1 MPKSSS
7 NCLDPKTPK
16 SECIHEIRS
25 KFQGKD
31 IIAGSHGGGGSQCM
45 VSGDAAACGNISL
58 IRERD
63 GGKFQL
69 MYAAAHCHT
78 PACESLELWN
88 DDTNELICR
97 NVPKYGNGT
106 VAQDE
111 LSYVVAIPPCVWGSE
126 EEGLQPPPI
135 LSLDSNLTTIKRAN
149 STNGHWGVMALW
161 QMRAAYIGG
170 NPWEKN

>member
-45 VSGDAAACGNISL
+45 VSGDAAACGNITL

-78 PACESLELWN
+78 QHARAWSC
-88 DDTNELICR
+88 
-97 NVPKYGNGT
+97 GT
-106 VAQDE
+106 M
-111 LSYVVAIPPCVWGSE
+111 
-126 EEGLQPPPI
+126 I
-135 LSLDSNLTTIKRAN
+135 LMSSFAAMSR
-149 STNGHWGVMALW
+149 SMVMGQLH
-161 QMRAAYIGG
+161 RTS
-170 NPWEKN
+170 